1 MKKVL
6 IISTALML
14 SIMSCKENAKEHF
27 DINKE
32 SARVKA
38 LDSNYSHQ
46 ISEQHADSF
55 VNVFLADAVLLS
67 PSEDEVK
74 GIRAISDWYGNAFEY
89 GLKSCEFNTTSI
101 TGDEQHLI
109 ETGKSKV
116 GLLIGDA
123 DTLIYEHYKYMHI
136 WHKQANG
143 VYKIS
148 RAMWNADAEKLEPTI
163 E

>member
-6 IISTALML
+6 IISTALVVSL
-14 SIMSCKENAKEHF
+14 AACNKQAKENFDLSKE
-27 DINKE
+27 NT
-32 SARVKA
+32 RVKA

-55 VNVFLADAVLLS
+55 VNVFLADAIIQT
-67 PSEDEVK
+67 PGEDELK
-74 GIRAISDWYGNAFEY
+74 GIRAISDWYANAFEY

-123 DTLIYEHYKYMHI
+123 DTLIYEHYKYLHV
-136 WHKQANG
+136 WQKQANG
-143 VYKIS
+143 VYKLS
-148 RAMWNADAEKLEPTI
+148 RAMWNADAEKLETTN
-163 E
+163 